1 MPISDRKL
9 GLNPLFNTFSSQ
21 LQNELDYILN

>member
-1 MPISDRKL
+1 MLILDREL
-9 GLNPLFNTFSSQ
+9 GFNLLFNTFSSQ